1 MNKDK
6 KFLNIITYVPLFII
20 PFFVSTIIVL
30 SYQIY
35 SSDFDSSVEA
45 LKKDL
50 LQREKEIVK
59 NKVQS
64 LSKLIVYQ
72 KSKIKEDLITRLT
85 SRVKTAH
92 KIATAIYF
100 EYKGTKQDKEIQDI
114 INTTLKTFVWNSDE
128 SYIWVMDYFGV
139 HYLLEN
145 KKDIKGTSFINFKDA
160 QGRYIIQEEI
170 AICKEKEEGYL
181 WDTFTK
187 PNETSNKQYKQ
198 VAFVKA
204 FKPYNWCLGSAEF
217 LDTATKKTNQFL
229 FDIVNQA
236 DKIGNNYVAIINS
249 RGNILVHNK
258 LPQFIGENVKI
269 NNPLVLNTI
278 ESLKSAIK
286 DKEYTSYV
294 YDWPNSLTNKIEKKY
309 AYIQKIPNTDWIIT
323 SGFFLSAVEN
333 QYAKRKV
340 DMMEIYNTNTKNIF
354 YIAILLILISLV
366 FSFFVSQAI
375 KKRFFEYDFK
385 ISEKNKE
392 LHELN
397 ISLEEKVQRRTIEL
411 ENIKDDFE
419 KLATTDALTN
429 IHNRYSIM
437 NILSNEINRSN
448 RYNSSLSILM
458 YDIDHFKTVN
468 DTYGHDIGDK
478 VLISLSNLVSSHIRD
493 VDYIGRYGGEEFL
506 IIMPNTSLADASTY
520 AERLRKTVEKY
531 YFEEIGKLTIS
542 IGIVEREDEN
552 INVMFKRVDN
562 LLYESKNNGRN
573 KITS

>member
-1 MNKDK
+1 LNKDK